1 MLNPVFQLAKRTW
14 PLTIAALIALA
25 TDLALLHFG
34 GAARST
40 DALARAYSISLA
52 VGFAVS
58 LMIASRN
65 PPVRPKAREI
75 AILAVAT
82 PVMALAIRPLNGL
95 GSPAVA
101 ALLALIVGGGVF
113 GSALLAFD
121 VAGLRARAF
130 AAWRAPRDRWSPLA
144 RRHY

>member
-1 MLNPVFQLAKRTW
+1 MAEPQRAESELQDRAK
-14 PLTIAALIALA
+14 LIAEPTFLA
-25 TDLALLHFG
+25 DVVVLRQRRALD
-34 GAARST
+34 ST
-40 DALARAYSISLA
+40 YSISLA

-65 PPVRPKAREI
+65 PAMRPKAREI
-75 AILAVAT
+75 AIIAVAT
-82 PVMALAIRPLNGL
+82 LVMALAIRPLNGL

-101 ALLALIVGGGVF
+101 ALLALIGGGGVF

-121 VAGLRARAF
+121 VAGLRARAV
-130 AAWRAPRDRWSPLA
+130 AEWRAPRDRWSPLA